1 MDNAKEFVEKKNEY
15 MTLVKKKKDILRQ
28 IEIAELEAKKARRI
42 LKQVGDVGLLS
53 IQKPVVTAWERLDS
67 LYLSVSENNEVSAH
81 IVFDYPMLI

>member
-42 LKQVGDVGLLS
+42 LKQVGDVGLLG
-53 IQKPVVTAWERLDS
+53 IQKPVVTAWER
-67 LYLSVSENNEVSAH
+67 H
-81 IVFDYPMLI
+81 W